1 MSQTQR
7 LIADH
12 INIWTSAQAEKKSGR
27 GRSSNNVGNIFGI
40 QKMRELILE
49 LAVQGRLASN
59 NLNEKSSIEE
69 SMEIHKEIPFKLPKN
84 WKWVC
89 LPDITKYKVGKTPST
104 KNSSYWTGSNNGYS
118 WVSIA
123 DLIHGGTISKTSKK
137 VTELAQKEVFKSI
150 PIEAGTILMSFK
162 LTIGKVSIL
171 EVPAYHNE
179 AIISIYPS
187 KFINKDFLFKILPAR
202 AKAGISKNAI
212 KGNTLNSKSLAKLL
226 IPLPP
231 LPEQLR
237 IVSKVNELMVLCD
250 QLEQKYI
257 NSNQIHKKLL
267 KLLLDSLA
275 KYTDANKFKD
285 TYQLIYSHFDILFTT
300 EESVCDLKKTL
311 VDLAIM
317 GKLTPQNHKEE
328 PASELIKKIQNR
340 KNKFIEERKIKKEK
354 LSKHIT
360 ENEKLFKLP
369 KGWEWTRLNNFS
381 EIKGGKRLP
390 AGETFSTKKT
400 PYIYIQVTN
409 MKNDEIVDENLKYI
423 SLETYNKIKQYTIS
437 SEDLYITIAGTIGD
451 VGSVPD
457 RFNGMNLTENAAKIV
472 FHDVNK
478 EWLIY
483 SLKSS
488 WSKNQFLDKSVKVA
502 QPKLGLHKISTLI
515 IALPPLKEQQRIVS
529 NLKEL
534 MSLCDVL
541 QSHIQQASMQQKQ
554 IADVLIS
561 QALN

>member
-1 MSQTQR
+1 
-7 LIADH
+7 
-12 INIWTSAQAEKKSGR
+12 
-27 GRSSNNVGNIFGI
+27 
-40 QKMRELILE
+40 
-49 LAVQGRLASN
+49 
-59 NLNEKSSIEE
+59 
-69 SMEIHKEIPFKLPKN
+69 
-84 WKWVC
+84 
-89 LPDITKYKVGKTPST
+89 
-104 KNSSYWTGSNNGYS
+104 
-118 WVSIA
+118 
-123 DLIHGGTISKTSKK
+123 
-137 VTELAQKEVFKSI
+137 
-150 PIEAGTILMSFK
+150 
-162 LTIGKVSIL
+162 
-171 EVPAYHNE
+171 
-179 AIISIYPS
+179 
-187 KFINKDFLFKILPAR
+187 
-202 AKAGISKNAI
+202 
-212 KGNTLNSKSLAKLL
+212 
-226 IPLPP
+226 
-231 LPEQLR
+231 
-237 IVSKVNELMVLCD
+237 
-250 QLEQKYI
+250 
-257 NSNQIHKKLL
+257 
-267 KLLLDSLA
+267 
-275 KYTDANKFKD
+275 
-285 TYQLIYSHFDILFTT
+285 
-300 EESVCDLKKTL
+300 
-311 VDLAIM
+311 
-317 GKLTPQNHKEE
+317 
-328 PASELIKKIQNR
+328 
-340 KNKFIEERKIKKEK
+340 
-354 LSKHIT
+354 
-360 ENEKLFKLP
+360 EKLFKLP

>member
-328 PASELIKKIQNR
+328 PASELIKKIQEDNKLAKDILAAYLDALVKNPANR
-340 KNKFIEERKIKKEK
+340 TNYDFHKHYTIRLIRAIDNLPNIK
-354 LSKHIT
+354 
-360 ENEKLFKLP
+360 
-369 KGWEWTRLNNFS
+369 
-381 EIKGGKRLP
+381 
-390 AGETFSTKKT
+390 
-400 PYIYIQVTN
+400 
-409 MKNDEIVDENLKYI
+409 ENL
-423 SLETYNKIKQYTIS
+423 N
-437 SEDLYITIAGTIGD
+437 
-451 VGSVPD
+451 
-457 RFNGMNLTENAAKIV
+457 
-472 FHDVNK
+472 
-478 EWLIY
+478 
-483 SLKSS
+483 
-488 WSKNQFLDKSVKVA
+488 
-502 QPKLGLHKISTLI
+502 
-515 IALPPLKEQQRIVS
+515 
-529 NLKEL
+529 
-534 MSLCDVL
+534 
-541 QSHIQQASMQQKQ
+541 
-554 IADVLIS
+554 
-561 QALN
+561 